1 MDNKPNALCLLF
13 SKIGRRVNT
22 NEQTE
27 QQLVAW
33 IDDHREEIIATT
45 QGLLR
50 IPSVEGEA
58 VDGAPFGIETRQA
71 LDFAL
76 DAAAKYGLTVKNLD
90 GYAAHAEW
98 AAPNVAPQA
107 PIVGVLAHVDVVPAG
122 DGDGWSSPPFA
133 AEIVDG
139 KIIARGAI
147 DDKGPAMAGL
157 FAIIALAEC
166 NAPVTRRLRMI
177 LGADEESGFECV
189 KHYFAHE
196 EMPETGF
203 TPDAMFPLVY
213 AEKGIANVTLTC
225 PSPPEGRRIHLYSLR
240 GGLRANMV
248 PDTAEAVLRNTGG
261 PLAATK
267 ARLDAIVGI
276 QTEELDG
283 GERLRVIAKGVSAHG
298 STPEAGV
305 NAIVL
310 MCEALLQLDHQEDQ
324 VAMIERIHHW
334 GWDTTG
340 GTLGIAG
347 ADDVAGPLTC
357 NLGIVD
363 LADGNLS
370 LTFNV
375 RYPVTWDKNA
385 LRTKLEPLLA
395 ESGFTLAELT
405 DQAPL
410 YVPLD
415 DPLSKT
421 LLDVYRADTG
431 DQSAPLTMGGGTYA
445 RVMAKGVA
453 FGPDFPGS
461 TAAGAHQADEA
472 WAVEDLI
479 RAIKIYA
486 KALARL
492 ANP

>member
-1 MDNKPNALCLLF
+1 MNNY
-13 SKIGRRVNT
+13 
-22 NEQTE
+22 EQTE
-27 QQLVAW
+27 QQLEDWVDA
-33 IDDHREEIIATT
+33 HRDEIVATT

-50 IPSVEGEA
+50 IPSVEGDA
-58 VDGAPFGIETRQA
+58 AAGAPFGVEARLA

-76 DAAAKYGLTVKNLD
+76 AAAAGHGLTVKNLD

-98 AAPNVAPQA
+98 SAPGVAPDA

-122 DGDGWSSPPFA
+122 GGWTSPPFG

-139 KIIARGAI
+139 KIVARGAI

-157 FAIIALAEC
+157 FAVVALAEC
-166 NAPVTRRLRMI
+166 GVPVSRRLRLI

-189 KHYFAHE
+189 RHYFAHE

-213 AEKGIANVTLTC
+213 AEKGIADVTLTH
-225 PSPPEGRRIHLYSLR
+225 PAPPEGKRIHLYSLR
-240 GGLRANMV
+240 GGLRPNMV
-248 PDTAEAVLRNTGG
+248 PDTAQAILRNNSG
-261 PLAATK
+261 PLAATR
-267 ARLDAIVGI
+267 ARLDSVVGI
-276 QTEELDG
+276 TTEEIDG
-283 GERLRVIAKGVSAHG
+283 GAKLRVAARGVSAHG
-298 STPEAGV
+298 STPEEGV
-305 NAIVL
+305 NAIVVL
-310 MCEALLQLDHQEDQ
+310 CDALLLLDHQEDQ

-334 GWDTTG
+334 GRDTTG

-347 ADDVAGPLTC
+347 ADDVAGPLTV
-357 NLGIVD
+357 NLGVAE
-363 LADGNLS
+363 LAEGNLS

-375 RYPVTWDKNA
+375 RYPVTWDEDT
-385 LRTKLEPLLA
+385 LRARLEPTLR
-395 ESGFTLAELT
+395 ETGFTLADL
-405 DQAPL
+405 DGKPPL

-431 DQSAPLTMGGGTYA
+431 DHATAPLTMGGGTYA
-445 RVMAKGVA
+445 RVMAHGVA
-453 FGPDFPGS
+453 FGPAFPNSSGG
-461 TAAGAHQADEA
+461 GAHQADES

-479 RAIKIYA
+479 RATKIYA

>member
-1 MDNKPNALCLLF
+1 MNNF
-13 SKIGRRVNT
+13 
-22 NEQTE
+22 EQTE

-33 IDDHREEIIATT
+33 VDDHRDEIIATT

-50 IPSVEGEA
+50 IASVEGPA
-58 VDGAPFGIETRQA
+58 TNGAPFGIETRQA

-76 DAAAKYGLTVKNLD
+76 GAAAKHGLSVKNLD

-98 AAPNVAPQA
+98 TAPNVAPDA
-107 PIVGVLAHVDVVPAG
+107 PIVGVLAHIDVVPAG
-122 DGDGWSSPPFA
+122 DDWTSPPFGA
-133 AEIVDG
+133 DIVNG
-139 KIIARGAI
+139 KIVARGAI

-157 FAIIALAEC
+157 YAIIALAEC
-166 NAPVTRRLRMI
+166 GVPVTRRLRLI

-213 AEKGIANVTLTC
+213 AEKGIANVTLTR
-225 PSPPEGRRIHLYSLR
+225 PAPPEGQRIHIYSLR

-248 PDTAEAVLRNTGG
+248 PDTAEAVLRNTEG
-261 PLAATK
+261 PHAATK
-267 ARLDAIVGI
+267 ARLDAVVGI
-276 QTEELDG
+276 TTEEVNG
-283 GERLRVIAKGVSAHG
+283 GERLRVVAKGVSAHG
-298 STPEAGV
+298 STPDEGI
-305 NAIVL
+305 NAITL
-310 MCEALLQLDHQEDQ
+310 LCEALLLLDHQEDQ
-324 VAMIERIHHW
+324 VAMIEHIHNW
-334 GWDTTG
+334 GKDTTG

-347 ADDVAGPLTC
+347 ADDVAGPLTS
-357 NLGIVD
+357 NLGVAD

-375 RYPVTWDKNA
+375 RYPVTWDKDA
-385 LRTKLEPLLA
+385 LRAKLTPTLA
-395 ESGFTLAELT
+395 ATQFTLAELT
-405 DQAPL
+405 DQPPL

-431 DQSAPLTMGGGTYA
+431 DGRAPLTMGGGTYA

-453 FGPDFPGS
+453 FGPSFPES
-461 TAAGAHQADEA
+461 SAAGPHQADEA

-479 RAIKIYA
+479 RATKIYA